1 MVTIARAVSSATFAA
16 IAVGLLHQATSYVS
30 FYLGNKHHRKVLC
43 GKGSHWD
50 WSLDSD
56 CFRVGF
62 LWPVLVMLAAGLS
75 SAALAVYC
83 LLPSS
88 FHPTGVCGVG
98 NRGKP
103 VRRPLGPAIMCDN
116 RAKVGHVV
124 MALSIAQAALLIYAW
139 DHKAEADLFT
149 HAYMSLMALFAAL
162 IVIAN
167 AAFLGIYVYNDCLL
181 YAGLFPWPLPTL
193 VLLHL
198 LIGLCEIYYS
208 FFTPATRNVPI
219 IGPSASLYSNALVVT
234 TLTSAILALSYLCVQ
249 LRPVFVRP
257 LVSGSIADL
266 EQLEYS
272 TANNIEANGN
282 DDDDDEATPLSSRAD
297 KNTASLVE
305 SPEFNVS
312 WYSTLSYS
320 WLSDILRKGSTR
332 QLEATDLYCLDE
344 SDMPIPSWRRYLRH
358 RKPGRSLLATLL
370 IVFAPQL
377 MLQTALSLTT
387 TVLQFSGPFFLQ
399 RILRSI
405 EVLGGSNGGNRDLL
419 AEKSIRSAYL
429 DAFGL
434 LFFTLAA
441 ATLSNQSPWVGRH
454 TGLRIKGILVAE
466 LSSKTLRRRGKGSLE
481 DKTPVDD
488 ERKDDTLTAQAAAD
502 GKIMNL
508 VSADFL
514 RVVEAFAYP
523 DKALSLPLML
533 LIGIWYMYM
542 LLGVSALVGLT
553 MTVLYM
559 PLSKA
564 LLTYV
569 ARIEEKLASLSDERV
584 TVITELLQGI
594 KAVKL
599 FGWESR
605 FLEMVDERRERQLKY
620 VWRSM
625 VGWVGVSAGSS
636 LAPMLVLVAIFAV
649 YVIGFGNKLTAE
661 IAFTSI
667 SVFQFMREAFIHLPE
682 FSSWIIGGYVALG
695 RIDSYLSQ
703 PQVQDLE
710 KRVAHADSDRDEL
723 GFEGADL
730 EWESPSSDT
739 KPDNKRVVAGKDL
752 SGVETPDVT
761 EHTLLLADSTA
772 ATTPHTQIA
781 LSSANGPYS
790 SLNHDDLVRFALK
803 DIDVRF
809 PHGELSIVAG
819 PTGSGKSSLLSAL
832 VGEMTLTHGRILLPT
847 VNSRLDSNSDYKY
860 RDIIE
865 LSGEGLAIRDIAYV
879 AQEAWLQNATI
890 RKNILFGE
898 QYDASRY
905 EEVLRVCALKP
916 DLRILSAGDQT
927 EIGERGVTLSGGQKQ
942 RVALARAVYSSR
954 RILLIDD
961 CLSAVDTHTAKHI
974 LMECLLSKTPLMLGR
989 TRVLVTHHVAM
1000 CLPFAEYIV
1009 LLREGQVSLKGNP
1022 AELQNQGVFNKVL
1035 AELESSEDKKEAV
1048 DAKGKGKDAEQATLT
1063 VDILDEEDPSK
1074 SVNDTTSEDEY
1085 NLQRLKRIAEQRGLD
1100 PDDDLSALQGT
1111 LVKDEERESG
1121 YVKSEV
1127 WLTYL
1132 NSCGNKW
1139 FWIGALTLLISCELM
1154 VVLHTYWIRI
1164 WVASTSSSFASRTH
1178 SELEALSSSEQQHHS
1193 AVYWIGIYV
1202 VIGVVGVI
1210 WRVLQ
1215 MCFIYSGAVRAAR
1228 SLHSQL
1234 LRRVVRATPRFF
1246 DSTPLGRII
1255 NRFSRDMY
1263 TIDESTM
1270 DPIVWWLR
1278 DILSTICVF
1287 AIITAVMP
1295 SFILVAISVSI
1306 LYVGIA
1312 YYYVNASRELK
1323 RHESTSMSPLLSL
1336 FGELILGV
1344 STIRAFGAKR
1354 FYIREALNRINA
1366 HNRAFYLTW
1375 ATKRW
1380 LSIRIDFAG
1389 AVVTFASAIFILGSL
1404 DWMDAGLAGF
1414 VLSMAL
1420 TFPECMLWVV
1430 RNYST
1435 NELNM
1440 NSIERVCQY
1449 LKLEQE
1455 AALFTTPENKPP
1467 SDWPKTGSVQI
1478 EDLVVGYVPGV
1489 PVLHGLSLTAKHG
1502 EKIGVVGRTGAG
1514 KSTMS
1519 LAFLRFIEAARG
1531 RIFLDNV
1538 DIAKIGLEELRRN
1551 VTIIPQDPVL
1561 FNGTIRFNLDP
1572 FGEYPDE
1579 LVWDALKRAHLVRE
1593 RDSQTISTATSVYDG
1608 DDNANEV
1615 GMERMSGIFAGF
1627 DAEIKENGQN
1637 LSLGQRQLV
1646 ALARALVRRPRLI
1659 IMDEATASVDFDTDD
1674 RIQRTI
1680 RGAEFASS
1688 TLFCIAHRLRTIID
1702 YDRVLVLDKGKV
1714 AEFDTPW
1721 NLLQREGGIFRSM
1734 CEKSGEYEHLV
1745 AAAQRKSQL
1754 ATTTSSTATTDAN
1767 STSTITAVTDTTAN
1781 DTTVAA
1787 SADVN
1792 STTTDVADTNA
1803 TDADAVSVDSAPIAT
1818 SNVTN
1823 TTIDTGALVIFD
1835 TGLLFAVSSADSA
1848 ILASAFFALV
1858 EWRAGKKLN
1867 DIQHKAL
1874 RSLPGLANKYSNPDK
1889 VVTPTTLIQ
1898 SMSIVLPDS
1907 AMAYVEFPNFLAVY
1921 YSK

>member
-1 MVTIARAVSSATFAA
+1 MVTTARAVSSATFAA
-16 IAVGLLHQATSYVS
+16 IAVWMLRQATTHFLLYSS
-30 FYLGNKHHRKVLC
+30 DKHHRTALC

-56 CFRVGF
+56 CFRVSF
-62 LWPVLVMLAAGLS
+62 LWPVLLLLVAGLS

-83 LLPSS
+83 LLSSS
-88 FHPTGVCGVG
+88 FHSTGFCGVG
-98 NRGKP
+98 NREKP

-116 RAKVGHVV
+116 RAKVGRVV
-124 MALSIAQAALLIYAW
+124 MALSVAQAALFIYAW
-139 DHKAEADLFT
+139 NRKAEAAVFT
-149 HAYMSLMALFAAL
+149 HLYMSLLALFAVLVA
-162 IVIAN
+162 IAN
-167 AAFLGIYVYNDCLL
+167 TVFLVKYSYSDRLL
-181 YAGLFPWPLPTL
+181 YAGLFPWPLPLL

-219 IGPSASLYSNALVVT
+219 IGPSASLYSNALVVS

-257 LVSGSIADL
+257 LVSGSATDP
-266 EQLEYS
+266 QQMEYS
-272 TANNIEANGN
+272 LESDTESNVDSDNET
-282 DDDDDEATPLSSRAD
+282 TPLSCRAD
-297 KNTASLVE
+297 QKSKRLVE

-312 WYSTLSYS
+312 WYSTLSFS
-320 WLSDILRKGSTR
+320 WINDILRKGSKR
-332 QLEATDLYCLDE
+332 QLEASDLYRLNE
-344 SDMPIPSWRRYLRH
+344 SDLPIPSWRRYLRH

-377 MLQTALSLTT
+377 ILQAALSLTT

-405 EVLGGSNGGNRDLL
+405 EVLGGSNGSNLDRL

-466 LSSKTLRRRGKGSLE
+466 LSSKTLRRRGKGSWE
-481 DKTPVDD
+481 DETPADD
-488 ERKDDTLTAQAAAD
+488 EKKGDTATAQAAAD

-553 MTVLYM
+553 MTALYM

-569 ARIEEKLASLSDERV
+569 ARVEEKLASLSDERV

-625 VGWVGVSAGSS
+625 VGWVAVSAGSS
-636 LAPMLVLVAIFAV
+636 LAPMLVLVAIFSV

-661 IAFTSI
+661 VAFTSI

-703 PQVQDLE
+703 PQVQELE
-710 KRVAHADSDRDEL
+710 KRVALTDSGSDEL
-723 GFEGADL
+723 GFEGAAL
-730 EWESPSSDT
+730 EWESPSSNA
-739 KPDNKRVVAGKDL
+739 KPDSKRVVAGKVL
-752 SGVETPDVT
+752 TGVETPDVT
-761 EHTLLLADSTA
+761 EHTTLLADSTVTA
-772 ATTPHTQIA
+772 TPHTQIER
-781 LSSANGPYS
+781 SPANKSYT
-790 SLNHDDLVRFALK
+790 SLDRDDDNDNIPAKFALK
-803 DIDVRF
+803 DIEVRF

-832 VGEMTLTHGRILLPT
+832 IGEMTLTHGHILLPT

-860 RDIIE
+860 SDIIE
-865 LSGEGLAIRDIAYV
+865 LSDEGLAMRDIAYV
-879 AQEAWLQNATI
+879 AQEVWLRNATI
-890 RKNILFGE
+890 RENILFGE
-898 QYDASRY
+898 HYDVSRY

-916 DLRILSAGDQT
+916 DLLILSAGDQT

-961 CLSAVDTHTAKHI
+961 CLSAVDAHTAKHI

-989 TRVLVTHHVAM
+989 TRVLVTHHVSM
-1000 CLPFAEYIV
+1000 CLPFAQYIIM
-1009 LLREGQVSLKGNP
+1009 LREGQVSLKGNP
-1022 AELQNQGVFNKVL
+1022 AELQDQGIFTNVL
-1035 AELESSEDKKEAV
+1035 AEIERSEDKKEAV
-1048 DAKGKGKDAEQATLT
+1048 DTKGKGKDAEQATLT
-1063 VDILDEEDPSK
+1063 ADVLNEEDSSK
-1074 SVNDTTSEDEY
+1074 FVNDTTSEDEY
-1085 NLQRLKRIAEQRGLD
+1085 ILQRLKKIAEQRGLGSYG
-1100 PDDDLSALQGT
+1100 DLSALQGT

-1132 NSCGNKW
+1132 NACGNKW
-1139 FWIGALTLLISCELM
+1139 FWISASTLLISCELM

-1164 WVASTSSSFASRTH
+1164 WVAATSSSFASGTL

-1202 VIGVVGVI
+1202 VISVVGVI

-1215 MCFIYSGAVRAAR
+1215 MCFVYSGAVRAAR

-1234 LRRVVRATPRFF
+1234 LRRVVRATPQFF

-1278 DILSTICVF
+1278 DILSAICVF
-1287 AIITAVMP
+1287 AIITAVTP
-1295 SFILVAISVSI
+1295 AFILVAISVLI

-1354 FYIREALNRINA
+1354 FYIREALNGINA
-1366 HNRAFYLTW
+1366 HNQAFYLTW

-1389 AVVTFASAIFILGSL
+1389 AVVTFSSAIFILGSL

-1440 NSIERVCQY
+1440 NSIERICQY
-1449 LKLEQE
+1449 LRIEQE
-1455 AALFTTPENKPP
+1455 AALHSTPENKPP

-1478 EDLVVGYVPGV
+1478 EDLVVEYVPGV
-1489 PVLHGLSLTAKHG
+1489 PVLHGISLTAKHG

-1519 LAFLRFIEAARG
+1519 LAFLRFIEAAQG
-1531 RIFLDNV
+1531 RILLDNV

-1572 FGEYPDE
+1572 FGDYPDE

-1593 RDSQTISTATSVYDG
+1593 RSSQTTSTATSVYDG
-1608 DDNANEV
+1608 GDNVNEADM
-1615 GMERMSGIFAGF
+1615 GRMSGIFTGL
-1627 DAEIKENGQN
+1627 DAEIKGNGQN

-1646 ALARALVRRPRLI
+1646 ALARALVRRSQLI

-1680 RGAEFASS
+1680 RGAEFANS

-1702 YDRVLVLDKGKV
+1702 YDRVLVLDKGNV

-1721 NLLQREGGIFRSM
+1721 NLLQREGGIFRGM
-1734 CEKSGEYEHLV
+1734 CKKSGEYKHLV
-1745 AAAQRKSQL
+1745 AAAQRKNQL
-1754 ATTTSSTATTDAN
+1754 ATT
-1767 STSTITAVTDTTAN
+1767 
-1781 DTTVAA
+1781 
-1787 SADVN
+1787 
-1792 STTTDVADTNA
+1792 
-1803 TDADAVSVDSAPIAT
+1803 
-1818 SNVTN
+1818 
-1823 TTIDTGALVIFD
+1823 
-1835 TGLLFAVSSADSA
+1835 
-1848 ILASAFFALV
+1848 
-1858 EWRAGKKLN
+1858 
-1867 DIQHKAL
+1867 
-1874 RSLPGLANKYSNPDK
+1874 
-1889 VVTPTTLIQ
+1889 
-1898 SMSIVLPDS
+1898 SIS
-1907 AMAYVEFPNFLAVY
+1907 IH
-1921 YSK
+1921 